1 MGTTRIASMLKEA
14 KKFENSPAGVALK
27 LRLGFSQLVSQ
38 RIHELG
44 WTPHAVAKMSGL
56 KESRIVAVLHANAD
70 FTTEDAGRLL
80 FALGI
85 KE

>member
-1 MGTTRIASMLKEA
+1 MTELIARMRKEA
-14 KKFENSPAGVALK
+14 KKFENSAPGVALK
-27 LRLGFSQLVSQ
+27 FRLGFSRIVIQ
-38 RIHELG
+38 RIEELC

-56 KESRIVAVLHANAD
+56 EESYIDEILHANAD
-70 FTTEDAGRLL
+70 FTTEEAGRLL